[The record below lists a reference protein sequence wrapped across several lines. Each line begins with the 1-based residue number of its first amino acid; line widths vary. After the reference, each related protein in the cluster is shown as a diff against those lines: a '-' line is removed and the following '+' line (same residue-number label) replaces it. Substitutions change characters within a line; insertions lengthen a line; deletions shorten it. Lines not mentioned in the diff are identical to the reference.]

1 MQVYVNKAGQ
11 QFGPYT
17 VEEVR
22 RYVEAGNFAP
32 TDYACCDGANW
43 VTVAE
48 IPGYAPKAESMPHAG
63 REKPAGK
70 SRKGIY
76 LIAGIAALLITASAL
91 GIYFLLGED
100 EPVAKVSPPATVEK
114 SPEPPAP
121 AEKPP
126 EPSVEPDVFD
136 LTPEALVD
144 VYDGDTFKVDLAG
157 VHPLFGDDVPIRVS
171 GIDTPEIRGV
181 EDRVKELGFEARD
194 LAEKLLRGAE
204 RIELRNPQRGKYFRI
219 VAEVYLDGESL
230 AEKLKSAGLAK
241 DYDGEGERP
250 EW

>member
-1 MQVYVNKAGQ
+1 MQVYVSKDGEQ
-11 QFGPYT
+11 CGPYT

-32 TDYACCDGANW
+32 TDHACCDGANW

-48 IPGYAPKAESMPHAG
+48 VPGYAPKTEAKSPAG
-63 REKPAGK
+63 AEKPAGK
-70 SRKGIY
+70 SRRGLY
-76 LIAGIAALLITASAL
+76 LIVGIAALLIAASAL
-91 GIYFLLGED
+91 GVYFLLGED
-100 EPVAKVSPPATVEK
+100 ESAVEK
-114 SPEPPAP
+114 PVEPPSA
-121 AEKPP
+121 AEKPA
-126 EPSVEPDVFD
+126 ETSADPDLFD
-136 LTPEALVD
+136 LTPDALVS

-157 VHPLFGDDVPIRVS
+157 VHPLFGDDVLIRIS

-230 AEKLKSAGLAK
+230 AEKLKAAGLAK
-241 DYDGEGERP
+241 DYDGEGEKP

>member
-1 MQVYVNKAGQ
+1 M
-11 QFGPYT
+11 
-17 VEEVR
+17 
-22 RYVEAGNFAP
+22 EAGNFAP

-63 REKPAGK
+63 GEKPAGK

-100 EPVAKVSPPATVEK
+100 EPVAKESPPAAVEK

-126 EPSVEPDVFD
+126 EPSVEPGVFD

-144 VYDGDTFKVDLAG
+144 VMMTEELGLGPGEESPVGNAFATFLSFALFGFLPLLSYVLARLAG
-157 VHPLFGDDVPIRVS
+157 VADFDGFPWACGITACALFALGSLKTGVTGRSWFPS
-171 GIDTPEIRGV
+171 GLETLLVGGV
-181 EDRVKELGFEARD
+181 AAATAFGIGRMLE
-194 LAEKLLRGAE
+194 
-204 RIELRNPQRGKYFRI
+204 
-219 VAEVYLDGESL
+219 
-230 AEKLKSAGLAK
+230 GLA
-241 DYDGEGERP
+241 
-250 EW
+250 